1 MKRFCAS
8 FDCETW
14 RSVDA
19 KAMEMFFSWESLR
32 ECISDYWEHQ
42 SLGNIVAGIA

>member
-14 RSVDA
+14 RSVDP
-19 KAMEMFFSWESLR
+19 KQWKCSSRGNLVGNVYL
-32 ECISDYWEHQ
+32 IN
-42 SLGNIVAGIA
+42 GNIKV